1 MSRVFYGWIVLGGL
15 CLAYAASNG
24 ILLSALPLF
33 YPSLIEE
40 FGWTESQVTQPAALS
55 FLATAIFSLFVGFL
69 VDKFKP
75 RPLMITGSAVYVC
88 VLIALS
94 FMSTLT
100 QMSALYVGISVALSL
115 NGILP
120 SMVVVSRWF
129 AKYRGIAVGVL
140 LMSSSLGGAIMPP
153 IVAPVIEAEGW
164 RAAFMIVA
172 GIGLVMMLLP
182 CIFLVRND
190 PSEADTV
197 PDGRKFEQDQSEQEV
212 TGLLSGISV
221 RDAMKS
227 PIFYLLAFSTGVMW
241 FCITGVVQHQSI
253 YLVRDIG
260 IPLRDFSNIL
270 VLYFVSSVVG
280 KVLFGWLSDHFDK
293 TNIMMLAT
301 VNLTVGLVLFSM
313 IQADSTISLRAYA
326 VVYGIGFSGAFTM
339 IQLMIA
345 ELFAGPTYG
354 SILGVYV
361 FIDTLAG
368 AVGIV
373 VLGWIKG
380 AVESYVPAIYLMIG
394 LCIAAFFCVYIIK
407 RTASRSKPAAA
418 ST

>member
-1 MSRVFYGWIVLGGL
+1 MSRVFYGWVVLGGL

-33 YPSLIEE
+33 YPSLIDE

-75 RPLMITGSAVYVC
+75 RILMIAGSAVYVC
-88 VLIALS
+88 VLVVLS
-94 FMSTLT
+94 SITTLT

-120 SMVVVSRWF
+120 SMVVASRWF
-129 AKYRGIAVGVL
+129 AKYRGVAVGIP

-153 IVAPVIEAEGW
+153 IIAPVIEAEGW
-164 RAAFMIVA
+164 RVACMVVA
-172 GIGLVMMLLP
+172 GIGLFMMVLP

-190 PSEADTV
+190 PSEAQTV
-197 PDGRKFEQDQSEQEV
+197 PDGRSFEMDESQPEV
-212 TGLLSGISV
+212 KGKLAGISV

-227 PIFYLLAFSTGVMW
+227 PMFYLLAFATGVMW

-253 YLVRDIG
+253 YLVRDVG
-260 IPLRDFSNIL
+260 ISLKDFSNAL
-270 VLYFVSSVVG
+270 VLYFVSSVIG
-280 KVLFGWLSDHFDK
+280 KFLFGWLSDHFDK
-293 TNIMMLAT
+293 ASIMMLAT

-313 IQADSTISLRAYA
+313 IKGGSTFSLWAYA

-345 ELFAGPTYG
+345 DLFAGPTYG
-354 SILGVYV
+354 SILGIFV

-373 VLGWIKG
+373 ALGWIKG
-380 AVESYVPAIYLMIG
+380 AAESYNPAIYLMIV
-394 LCIAAFFCVYIIK
+394 LCVAAFTCVYVIK
-407 RTASRSKPAAA
+407 RTTYRSESVAA

>member
-1 MSRVFYGWIVLGGL
+1 MRRVFYGWVVLGGL

-33 YPSLIEE
+33 YPSLIDE

-75 RPLMITGSAVYVC
+75 RVLMVAGSTVYVC
-88 VLIALS
+88 VLVVLS
-94 FMSTLT
+94 SITTLT

-120 SMVVVSRWF
+120 SMVIASRWF
-129 AKYRGIAVGVL
+129 AKYRGVAVGIL

-153 IVAPVIEAEGW
+153 IIAPVIEVEGW
-164 RAAFMIVA
+164 RAACMAVA
-172 GIGLVMMLLP
+172 GIGLFMMVLP

-190 PSEADTV
+190 PSEAQSV
-197 PDGRKFEQDQSEQEV
+197 PDGRGFEMDESQPEV
-212 TGLLSGISV
+212 KGKLSGISV

-227 PIFYLLAFSTGVMW
+227 PMFYLLAFATGVMW

-253 YLVRDIG
+253 YLVRDVG
-260 IPLRDFSNIL
+260 IPLKDFSNAL
-270 VLYFVSSVVG
+270 VLYFVSSVIG
-280 KVLFGWLSDHFDK
+280 KFLFGWLSDHFDK
-293 TNIMMLAT
+293 ANIMMLAT

-313 IQADSTISLRAYA
+313 IKGDSAFSLRAYA

-345 ELFAGPTYG
+345 DLFAGPTYG
-354 SILGVYV
+354 SILGMFV

-373 VLGWIKG
+373 ALGWIKG
-380 AVESYVPAIYLMIG
+380 ATESYSPAIYLMIA
-394 LCIAAFFCVYIIK
+394 LCMAAFVCVYVIK
-407 RTASRSKPAAA
+407 RTTYRSESVAA